1 MNSINDILR
10 TGKLMI
16 QLSRL
21 VETVIE
27 IDKEKNFINYN

>member
-27 IDKEKNFINYN
+27 IDKEKIFINYN

>member
-1 MNSINDILR
+1 MNSINDIHR

-27 IDKEKNFINYN
+27 IDKEKIFINYN